1 MQSCCYCARVVLWGE
16 RVMTRIRPM
25 LPAVLVLCLASCGK
39 PPPPPPAPPTVLVSR
54 PLVQPVTDWEDYSGR
69 FEAMDWVEVRPRVS
83 AAIESVHFAD
93 GEAVRKGQ
101 LLFVLDARPWQA
113 LLARAR
119 AELATAEA
127 ALALADAE
135 LQRARTLV
143 AGQLIS
149 RSQLDLRSAAQQ
161 QASAAVAAAQASVQT
176 QELNLSYARVTAPL
190 SGRASWRRLA
200 PGNLVTADTT
210 VLTTIASIDPIRF
223 VFDLPE
229 SALLRH
235 QRSGADVR
243 QREVDIR
250 LQDETEYRWKGRV
263 DFLDNALDRSAGTLR
278 ARARIA
284 NPEGRLTP
292 GMFGQLRLL
301 APKAQPA
308 LLIPDQALVT
318 DQTRQVVYVVD
329 DQGAVTQH
337 VVQPGRLVGG
347 LRVIRSGIDAQD
359 QVVISGM
366 QRARPGKP
374 VTVQQGQISS
384 FPSGVS
390 LGDESRLT
398 PAPGGLR

>member
-1 MQSCCYCARVVLWGE
+1 MR
-16 RVMTRIRPM
+16 
-25 LPAVLVLCLASCGK
+25 
-39 PPPPPPAPPTVLVSR
+39 
-54 PLVQPVTDWEDYSGR
+54 
-69 FEAMDWVEVRPRVS
+69 
-83 AAIESVHFAD
+83 
-93 GEAVRKGQ
+93 
-101 LLFVLDARPWQA
+101 
-113 LLARAR
+113 
-119 AELATAEA
+119 ATAEA

-161 QASAAVAAAQASVQT
+161 QAAAAVAAAQASVQT
-176 QELNLSYARVTAPL
+176 QELNLSYTRITAPL

-200 PGNLVTADTT
+200 PGNLVTADST
-210 VLTTIASIDPIRF
+210 VLTTIASVDPIRF

-250 LQDETEYRWKGRV
+250 LQDDSEYRWKGRV

-284 NPEGRLTP
+284 NPDGRLTP
-292 GMFGQLRLL
+292 GLFGQLRLL
-301 APKAQPA
+301 APKGQPA
-308 LLIPDQALVT
+308 LLIPDQAIVT
-318 DQTRQVVYVVD
+318 DQTRQVVYVIND
-329 DQGAVTQH
+329 EGAVTQH
-337 VVQPGRLVGG
+337 VVQPGRLIGG
-347 LRVIRSGIDAQD
+347 LRVIRKGIEAQD
-359 QVVISGM
+359 QVVISGV

-374 VTVQQGQISS
+374 VTVQQGQISG